1 MSNILFDAATQ
12 VNCAKQKKNTWMCT
26 QSDFKSDAF
35 TLEMNEWMNECG
47 VSTITD
53 NVSISFFFLLLSFLY
68 SCRID
73 VWRECENYI
82 APLKCVPA
90 QRRSIL
96 ENETRSLRFP
106 RVMQSKAH
114 TKKNRIN
121 ILSPTRTHDID
132 VDASNNI
139 EFISMFMFESI
150 DCCFAVSHAT
160 FWTTLINTKR
170 NIFLV

>member
-1 MSNILFDAATQ
+1 
-12 VNCAKQKKNTWMCT
+12 
-26 QSDFKSDAF
+26 
-35 TLEMNEWMNECG
+35 MNECG

-106 RVMQSKAH
+106 RVIQSKAH
-114 TKKNRIN
+114 KKKI
-121 ILSPTRTHDID
+121 
-132 VDASNNI
+132 
-139 EFISMFMFESI
+139 ESI
-150 DCCFAVSHAT
+150 SYHRHAHMT
-160 FWTTLINTKR
+160 STLTLVTTLNSFQCLCLNRSIVVLP
-170 NIFLV
+170 FLTPHSEQH